1 MKKLI
6 LFLCFIFMTSSYGQN
21 IAFDFSFIKAED
33 IGAYDRNLKS
43 KFQKVNQAYIDAGQI
58 LGWHVWKVVNG
69 PQFPYTHLAV
79 AIYDLEN
86 SDEDFEAPKWT
97 ELFPDLTEEELEDW
111 GEKNAENRK
120 IVFTTQVK
128 NVAEV
133 LQKGVT
139 TYPDI
144 AVCNFMKAKHGFYKS
159 YEDYEK
165 LNTKSISSNSLRKGW
180 SLAKRID
187 NPGTDVSWT
196 HFTVDWFDSYQDFL
210 KTSSGPS
217 VDWGA
222 TSQGKK
228 FMNLRDLSHR
238 VVFRKFI
245 FLNKE

>member
-1 MKKLI
+1 MKRLI
-6 LFLCFIFMTSSYGQN
+6 FFLSFIFITTSYGQN
-21 IAFDFSFIKAED
+21 IAYDFSFIKAED

-79 AIYDLEN
+79 AVYDLDN
-86 SDEDFEAPKWT
+86 ANEDSEAPKWT
-97 ELFPDLTEEELEDW
+97 DLFPDLTEEELEDW
-111 GEKNAENRK
+111 GEKNAKNRK
-120 IVFTTQVK
+120 IVFTTQMK

-144 AVCNFMKAKHGFYKS
+144 AVCNFMKAKHGYSKS
-159 YEDYEK
+159 YEDFEK
-165 LNTKSISSNSLRKGW
+165 LNTKSISPNSLRRGW

-187 NPGTDVSWT
+187 NLGTEVSWT
-196 HFTVDWFDSYQDFL
+196 HFTVDWFDKYSDFL
-210 KTSSGPS
+210 KARSGPS
-217 VDWGA
+217 SDWA
-222 TSQGKK
+222 SDANYKK
-228 FMNLRDLSHR
+228 LMKLRDLTHT

>member
-6 LFLCFIFMTSSYGQN
+6 LLLCFTFITVSYGQN

-97 ELFPDLTEEELEDW
+97 ELFPDLTEEELEEW

-144 AVCNFMKAKHGFYKS
+144 AVCNFMKAKYGYSKS
-159 YEDYEK
+159 YENLEVA
-165 LNTKSISSNSLRKGW
+165 NTKNIPSNSLRKGW

-187 NPGTDVSWT
+187 NPGTEVSWS
-196 HFTVDWFDSYQDFL
+196 HFTVDWFDSYSDFL
-210 KTSSGPS
+210 KSSSGPS
-217 VDWGA
+217 FDYALDPV
-222 TSQGKK
+222 GKK
-228 FMNLRDLSHR
+228 FMKMRDLTHT